1 VEALACRL
9 LGGPI
14 RTDQRV
20 NAGKSSRTFARLYL
34 ARTGRTPAKAVE
46 ELRLEAA
53 RRALEETQLSLK
65 EIASRSGFF
74 DEERMRRAFHRGLGV
89 SPQDYRSKFGSGK
102 VN

>member
-1 VEALACRL
+1 L